1 MTAELAARADGP
13 AGCGRVEVEYVD
25 PGRGRDRRPLAACC
39 SLRFE
44 RMSPVRGFASF
55 RGQRNWPGWWWFSR
69 TGAHVGHESWVER
82 DVLMA
87 LDADP
92 GVEAVA
98 SQPMWLHWVSESGK
112 ARRHAPDFFVRRAD
126 GTGVLIDVRPDNRIS
141 AADSAVFAATAVM
154 AGQAG
159 WAYDRVG
166 ELPAVRAAN
175 LRWLAGYRHPRYAR
189 AAVMAVLEQVFAEP
203 RPLRAGASEGGD
215 PLAVLPVLFAMLWR
229 GRLSADLDTRVLDSA
244 STVRVAGERAS

>member
-1 MTAELAARADGP
+1 MAVALAVGAGGLPGCDG
-13 AGCGRVEVEYVD
+13 VEVEYVD
-25 PGRGRDRRPLAACC
+25 PVRGRERGLLSACWH
-39 SLRFE
+39 LGFE

-55 RGQRNWPGWWWFSR
+55 RGQRNFPGWWWFSR
-69 TGAHVGHESWVER
+69 TGELVGYESWAER

-98 SQPMWLHWVSESGK
+98 SQPMWLHWPGGPGR

-126 GTGVLIDVRPDNRIS
+126 GTGVLVDVRPDGRVS
-141 AADSAVFAATAVM
+141 DADAAVFAATGAV

-159 WAYDRVG
+159 WGYERLG

-175 LRWLAGYRHPRYAR
+175 LRWLSGYRHPRYAR
-189 AAVMAVLEQVFAEP
+189 AAVMASLGEAFAEP
-203 RPLRAGASEGGD
+203 GPLRAGAARVGD
-215 PLAVLPVLFAMLWR
+215 PVGVLPVLFAMLWR
-229 GRLSADLDTRVLDSA
+229 GALAADLDSRVLDSV
-244 STVRVAGERAS
+244 TVVRAGTVGGS

>member
-1 MTAELAARADGP
+1 
-13 AGCGRVEVEYVD
+13 
-25 PGRGRDRRPLAACC
+25 
-39 SLRFE
+39 
-44 RMSPVRGFASF
+44 
-55 RGQRNWPGWWWFSR
+55 
-69 TGAHVGHESWVER
+69 
-82 DVLMA
+82 MA

-126 GTGVLIDVRPDNRIS
+126 GTGVLIDVRPDDRIS

-154 AGQAG
+154 AGRAG
-159 WAYDRVG
+159 WSYERVG

-189 AAVMAVLEQVFAEP
+189 AAVMAPLAEVFAEP
-203 RPLRAGASEGGD
+203 GPLRAGAAQVGD

-229 GRLSADLDTRVLDSA
+229 GGLSADLDTRVLDPS
-244 STVRVAGERAS
+244 STVWATGECGS

>member
-1 MTAELAARADGP
+1 MS
-13 AGCGRVEVEYVD
+13 
-25 PGRGRDRRPLAACC
+25 RGWSVL
-39 SLRFE
+39 
-44 RMSPVRGFASF
+44 
-55 RGQRNWPGWWWFSR
+55 
-69 TGAHVGHESWVER
+69 
-82 DVLMA
+82 LMA

-92 GVEAVA
+92 AVEAVA
-98 SQPMWLHWVSESGK
+98 SQPMWLHWVSESGR

-126 GTGVLIDVRPDNRIS
+126 GTGVLIDVRPDAGIS
-141 AADSAVFAATAVM
+141 AADSAVFAATAAV

-189 AAVMAVLEQVFAEP
+189 AAVMAALAEVFAEP
-203 RPLRAGASEGGD
+203 GPLRAEAARVGD

-229 GRLSADLDTRVLDSA
+229 GGLAADLGSRVLDSA
-244 STVRVAGERAS
+244 STVRATGDRAS

>member
-1 MTAELAARADGP
+1 
-13 AGCGRVEVEYVD
+13 
-25 PGRGRDRRPLAACC
+25 
-39 SLRFE
+39 
-44 RMSPVRGFASF
+44 
-55 RGQRNWPGWWWFSR
+55 
-69 TGAHVGHESWVER
+69 
-82 DVLMA
+82 MA

-112 ARRHAPDFFVRRAD
+112 ARRHAPDFVVRRAD
-126 GTGVLIDVRPDNRIS
+126 GTGMLIDVRSDDRIS

-154 AGQAG
+154 AAQAG

-189 AAVMAVLEQVFAEP
+189 AAVMAALEQVFAEP
-203 RPLRAGASEGGD
+203 RPLRAGAADVGD

-229 GRLSADLDTRVLDSA
+229 GGLSADLDTRVLDSA
-244 STVRVAGERAS
+244 STVRAPGECGS